1 MTEQQKI
8 RMRIVSK
15 MTDGEGNTFETKNA
29 RRGVLNAV
37 NDGFELEYDDEQEG
51 ERAHIVL
58 SVHKGQTQ
66 RENWAQMNR
75 RGMMS
80 GKLMFRP
87 GERIAGSYVT
97 IYGEIPVAVD
107 TRRVI
112 AEQTAGGGRLMLDYD
127 VYMGG
132 ERTSRAVMEI
142 TWRM

>member
-1 MTEQQKI
+1 MTEAQKI

-15 MTDGEGNTFETKNA
+15 MTDGEGNVFETKNA

-51 ERAHIVL
+51 ERAHITL
-58 SVHKGQTQ
+58 GVHTGETQ

-80 GKLMFRP
+80 GKLVFRP

-112 AEQTAGGGRLMLDYD
+112 AEQMEDSGRLMLDYD

-142 TWRM
+142 TWRV